1 MIINNMAIKQRETWP
16 TRVALIF
23 AMSGAS
29 IGLGNFLRF
38 PAQIIK
44 SESGGSFMIPYLTA
58 ILILGIPMLWVEWS
72 IGKIGGSKGYGSI
85 PMIFNVMCKNKYAK
99 YFGVFGLASP
109 ILISAYYTWAT
120 SWNLGYAFFSIFKS
134 YYGKDKISFLQNYIT
149 NTDLTFPNIWIAL
162 IFFTI
167 TIILI
172 YIILSKGVIKGIT
185 YMLYITFPVLFI
197 FGILLTIRV
206 LYIGPPI
213 LKGLAYIWEPN
224 FHYLLNWKIWIL
236 AAGQVFFT
244 LSVGMA
250 QIPIYASYLREH
262 EDVALG
268 PLTQTSLNEF
278 FEVIIGGSIAIPVV
292 IALTGEISSVYL
304 QGYNLAFS
312 AMPMVIEQIHFG
324 SSFGVIW
331 FLLLFIAGFTTIIP
345 MCLSFMDFLQSN
357 FYLST
362 KKASYYTLLNIIIMA
377 LPVIFLYSKGV
388 FDDID
393 FWVGSILIIV
403 VSLLELYVFAW
414 DKNAKSNMKILMSSN
429 LIRLNSIAF
438 YLIKYVVPFIL
449 LSLLTLWIASDGFK
463 IILTNNKYLW
473 FSRSVIIFYIIYLLY
488 LIKISTNNKG
498 ES

>member
-1 MIINNMAIKQRETWP
+1 
-16 TRVALIF
+16 
-23 AMSGAS
+23 
-29 IGLGNFLRF
+29 
-38 PAQIIK
+38 
-44 SESGGSFMIPYLTA
+44 
-58 ILILGIPMLWVEWS
+58 
-72 IGKIGGSKGYGSI
+72 
-85 PMIFNVMCKNKYAK
+85 
-99 YFGVFGLASP
+99 
-109 ILISAYYTWAT
+109 
-120 SWNLGYAFFSIFKS
+120 
-134 YYGKDKISFLQNYIT
+134 
-149 NTDLTFPNIWIAL
+149 
-162 IFFTI
+162 
-167 TIILI
+167 
-172 YIILSKGVIKGIT
+172 
-185 YMLYITFPVLFI
+185 
-197 FGILLTIRV
+197 
-206 LYIGPPI
+206 
-213 LKGLAYIWEPN
+213 
-224 FHYLLNWKIWIL
+224 
-236 AAGQVFFT
+236 
-244 LSVGMA
+244 MA

-312 AMPMVIEQIHFG
+312 AMPMV
-324 SSFGVIW
+324 
-331 FLLLFIAGFTTIIP
+331 
-345 MCLSFMDFLQSN
+345 QSN